1 MILSRDFNDI
11 NSIYDFSEGII
22 CDICWDDNLTDLL
35 VTVYYYF
42 DEPRDIKNKD
52 VIIRFKKC
60 STVNFDCGNMLA
72 SMKEYNIVAPH
83 PTIEHFLLKKNSFS
97 VIVEIATNY
106 ASPMISLMC
115 DEIWVESID
124 EIKA

>member
-22 CDICWDDNLTDLL
+22 CDIYWDDNLIDLL

-42 DEPRDIKNKD
+42 DEPRDLKDKD
-52 VIIRFKKC
+52 VTIRFKKC
-60 STVNFDCGNMLA
+60 STVNFDCSNMLA
-72 SMKEYNIVAPH
+72 SMKEYSIVAPH
-83 PTIEHFLLKKNSFS
+83 PTIEHILLKKNSS
-97 VIVEIATNY
+97 SMNVEIATNY
-106 ASPMISLMC
+106 ASPMISLTC

-124 EIKA
+124 KMKE